1 MEDSEIKR
9 LVIEIISLVL
19 FLIIVVPICVD
30 ASNRY
35 QEKRDVL
42 LKGVNT
48 SVDISNLGDV
58 KKITVYS
65 NHDDAMRVN
74 LFLKISKFT
83 GDYLVYLDDQVYDIR
98 SLDCSEDEDYQYY
111 NLGIYEV
118 DQLREF
124 HFQLKSKN
132 KAYYDE
138 TITYSFVTEGLL

>member
-48 SVDISNLGDV
+48 SVDISNQGDV
-58 KKITVYS
+58 KRVTVYS
-65 NHDDAMRVN
+65 NHEDAMRVN

-118 DQLREF
+118 DQVREF
-124 HFQLKSKN
+124 QFQLKRKN
-132 KAYYDE
+132 KFYNDE